1 MNDKISAIIITRNE
15 EKNIA
20 DCLASLSFVDEIIV
34 VDSGSS
40 DRTEEI
46 CRSFPAVRF
55 SHHPWEGYGP
65 QKNAALALASHN
77 WVFSLDADEIVT
89 PELAEEILATVGSD
103 MPYAGFRLRRKN
115 MYRGQWIRHS
125 GWWPDEILRLFRKDA
140 GRFNDR
146 VVHESVEVTGPVG
159 FLKGVIEH
167 HSFNAPEDFLVK
179 AERYSVLGANQMKR
193 LGKRGGSGRAVVR
206 AASAFIKCYILKRGC
221 LDGRAGL
228 LIAVSNA
235 VGVFYRIMKL
245 TELREER

>member
-1 MNDKISAIIITRNE
+1 VKISAIIITRNE

-20 DCLASLSFVDEIIV
+20 NCLASLYFADEIIV
-34 VDSGSS
+34 VDSGST

-46 CRSFPAVRF
+46 CRAFPAVRF
-55 SHHPWEGYGP
+55 FHHPWKGYGP

-89 PELAEEILATVGSD
+89 PELAEEILAAVGSD
-103 MPYAGFRLRRKN
+103 MPYVGYRLRRKN
-115 MYRGQWIRHS
+115 MYRRQWIRHS
-125 GWWPDEILRLFRKDA
+125 GWWPDEILRLFRRDA

-146 VVHESVEVTGPVG
+146 VVHESVEVDGPVG

-179 AERYSVLGANQMKR
+179 AQRYSVLGASQMKR
-193 LGKRGGSGRAVVR
+193 QGKKGGAVRAVVR
-206 AASAFIKCYILKRGC
+206 AVSAFIKSYILKLGC

-245 TELREER
+245 SELHEDR